1 MSIQRRLL
9 MSLLGVLLAGAA
21 LTGGIV
27 YREAGEEASV
37 LFDYQLR
44 QVAQSLPSEAFRALV
59 VPRAGLPG
67 TEGGVVVQIWNLRGE
82 RLYLSH
88 PDAHLPEQAEL
99 GFATV
104 KALDGEWRTYS
115 ALFADVVI
123 QVAQPMRVRREL
135 AAAVA
140 LRTVMPLLLVLP
152 VLGILIWFTVGR
164 GMRPVLRVAR
174 EIGERSPQAME
185 PLREA
190 HLPEEIRPLVAAING
205 LLLRLARALASQRDF
220 IADAAHELRSPLT
233 ALLLQVQLAERA
245 HSETERA
252 QALEALRLGL
262 GRTGHLVEQLLTLA
276 RAEPEATPLHLE
288 RLELAQL
295 ARSVVADMTP
305 LALLTHIDLG
315 VLAESPGVIEADVEA
330 MRVLVRNLVENALH
344 FAPPGSGVDVTV
356 LESEGECI
364 LRVADMGPGIP
375 EAERER
381 VFDRFYRSAHT
392 DVPGSGLGLAIVRR
406 IALRH
411 GARVA
416 LQDRADGHSGL
427 VAEIRFPAKGALGT
441 RERQALSLL

>member
-1 MSIQRRLL
+1 
-9 MSLLGVLLAGAA
+9 
-21 LTGGIV
+21 
-27 YREAGEEASV
+27 
-37 LFDYQLR
+37 
-44 QVAQSLPSEAFRALV
+44 
-59 VPRAGLPG
+59 
-67 TEGGVVVQIWNLRGE
+67 
-82 RLYLSH
+82 
-88 PDAHLPEQAEL
+88 
-99 GFATV
+99 
-104 KALDGEWRTYS
+104 
-115 ALFADVVI
+115 
-123 QVAQPMRVRREL
+123 
-135 AAAVA
+135 
-140 LRTVMPLLLVLP
+140 
-152 VLGILIWFTVGR
+152 
-164 GMRPVLRVAR
+164 
-174 EIGERSPQAME
+174 
-185 PLREA
+185 
-190 HLPEEIRPLVAAING
+190 
-205 LLLRLARALASQRDF
+205 
-220 IADAAHELRSPLT
+220 
-233 ALLLQVQLAERA
+233 
-245 HSETERA
+245 
-252 QALEALRLGL
+252 
-262 GRTGHLVEQLLTLA
+262 
-276 RAEPEATPLHLE
+276 
-288 RLELAQL
+288 
-295 ARSVVADMTP
+295 MTP